1 MSERDAPQMNSNFN
15 TTEASAERKSE
26 AAATRGTL
34 ARPRLRGLWFA
45 IGLVVIGLLAVVT
58 WRIGRFPFYSAR
70 LNSIKL
76 TPQSTII
83 PKGLTRQYNVI
94 GTYSDGTVRDLTTT
108 ATWDSADRSVVAI
121 DSTGIMTGVN
131 AGDSIVR
138 VTSGS
143 LQESLKIHVTPSEV
157 VALAVSPFNRVVRL
171 GTVVQYSAIGTSSD
185 GTTQS
190 LTSKIQWSSTNPSA
204 VSVTSSG
211 VARALQEGESVIR
224 ASYENVSTD
233 TALTVTRS
241 PAGFSGIFMS
251 RNDGTRTAQY
261 RNEKVLTLKNVNAT
275 TFGKKFSN
283 PVDGYVY
290 AQPLYVP
297 GVAVAAKD
305 LHNVVYVAT
314 ENNSVYAFDADSAG
328 PPLWNL
334 SLGPPAPQWAL
345 PCKDIQPTVGVTGT
359 PVIDPKTNTLY
370 VVARTVRDRTNFY
383 HLHALDLATG
393 AEKFGGPVQISAS
406 VSGTAE
412 GNHGGKI
419 NFDAQLQL
427 QRPGLVLTNGNVY
440 ITFGSMCDFSTFHG
454 WIFAY
459 DARSLV
465 QTSVFLTTPNG
476 GHGGIWQSGAA
487 PTLDL
492 DGNLYV
498 VVGDGFFDANL
509 GGANYGQSVVKFS
522 LNSSGISPIDYF
534 APFDQEALDKR
545 NMDLGTGGS
554 ILLPDQT
561 GVHPH
566 LLITVGKAGTI
577 YVLDRDNLGHF
588 KASSNDQI
596 VQTIPQPFPLQE
608 FPGKFHSSPA
618 FWQGTSGSWVYIG
631 GVSDKLRAFS
641 LTNGFLST
649 TPTSMSANTFSY
661 PGASPAISS
670 DENANGI
677 VWAISNGIPADP
689 VLNAY
694 DATNLANLL
703 YSSDQAP
710 NQRDKPDPPVKFVVP
725 IVANGKVYFGAQY
738 HLDVY
743 GLLK

>member
-1 MSERDAPQMNSNFN
+1 MNFPLSSKQGKGGV
-15 TTEASAERKSE
+15 EASSHS
-26 AAATRGTL
+26 TRASHEHPYLIRSG
-34 ARPRLRGLWFA
+34 
-45 IGLVVIGLLAVVT
+45 IGLGLVALLILAYWGV
-58 WRIGRFPFYSAR
+58 RGFPLFSLR
-70 LNSIKL
+70 LSSIKL
-76 TPQSTII
+76 APQSTVI
-83 PKGLTRQYNVI
+83 PKGLTRQYTAI
-94 GTYSDGTVRDLTTT
+94 GTYRDGSVRDLTTT
-108 ATWDSADRSVVAI
+108 ATWSSTDSSILAI
-121 DSTGIMTGVN
+121 DNTGKATALVPGN
-131 AGDSIVR
+131 SIVR
-138 VTSGS
+138 VSSGS
-143 LQESLKIHVTPSEV
+143 TQEALKVNVTLPAV
-157 VALAVSPFNRVVRL
+157 VALAVSPANRSVGL
-171 GTVVQYSAIGTSSD
+171 GTAVQYSVIGTSSD
-185 GTTQS
+185 GTTQT
-190 LTSKIQWSSTNPSA
+190 LTDKVQWSSTNPSA
-204 VSVTSSG
+204 VSVTPSG
-211 VARALQEGESVIR
+211 AARALQEGESVIR

-233 TALTVTRS
+233 TTLTVAGS

-251 RNDGTRTAQY
+251 RTDGTRTAQY
-261 RNEKVLTLKNVNAT
+261 RNEKTLTLKNVNAA
-275 TFGKKFSN
+275 TFGKKFSDS
-283 PVDGYVY
+283 VDGYVY

-297 GVAVAAKD
+297 GVAVPAKGV
-305 LHNVVYVAT
+305 HNVVYVAT

-328 PPLWNL
+328 SPLWNL

-370 VVARTVRDRTNFY
+370 VVARTVKDRTNFY

-412 GNHGGKI
+412 GSRGGKI

-459 DARSLV
+459 DAQSLV

-498 VVGDGFFDANL
+498 VVGDGFFDANI

-522 LNSSGISPIDYF
+522 LNRTGISPTDYF

-554 ILLPDQT
+554 ILLPDQA

-618 FWQGTSGSWVYIG
+618 FWQGASGAWVYIG

-641 LTNGFLST
+641 LMDGVLST

-670 DENANGI
+670 DENSNGI

-710 NQRDKPDPPVKFVVP
+710 NQRDKPDSPVKFVVP
-725 IVANGKVYFGAQY
+725 VVVNGKVYFGTQSN
-738 HLDVY
+738 LEVY
-743 GLLK
+743 GLLP

>member
-1 MSERDAPQMNSNFN
+1 MNSNLN
-15 TTEASAERKSE
+15 IIRRS
-26 AAATRGTL
+26 ATREPGLSTTH
-34 ARPRLRGLWFA
+34 RPLEHPHSLGLWFG
-45 IGLVVIGLLAVVT
+45 IGIAVVGLMMVVT
-58 WRIGRFPFYSAR
+58 WGIGRFPFHSSQLRSITLAPESAV
-70 LNSIKL
+70 
-76 TPQSTII
+76 I
-83 PKGLTRQYNVI
+83 PKGLKRQYTAL
-94 GTYSDGTVRDLTTT
+94 GRYSNGGVRDLTAT
-108 ATWDSADRSVVAI
+108 ANWSSADGNVVAI
-121 DSTGIMTGVN
+121 DSTGMITAVN
-131 AGDSIVR
+131 TGDSEIT

-143 LQESLKIHVTPSEV
+143 LQKILKVTVTPPE
-157 VALAVSPFNRVVRL
+157 VALAVSPTSRAV
-171 GTVVQYSAIGTSSD
+171 GIGATVQYSAIGTSSD
-185 GTTQS
+185 GTSQI
-190 LTSKIQWSSTNPSA
+190 LTAAVQWSSTNPSA
-204 VSVTSSG
+204 VSVTPSG
-211 VARALQEGESVIR
+211 AARALKEGEAVIR
-224 ASYENVSTD
+224 ASYENVSTT
-233 TALTVTRS
+233 TAFTVTRS
-241 PAGFSGIFMS
+241 PTGFSGVFAS
-251 RNDGTRTAQY
+251 RTDGTRTAQY
-261 RNEKVLTLKNVNAT
+261 RNEKILTPKNVNTA
-275 TFGKKFSN
+275 TFGKKFSDA
-283 PVDGYVY
+283 VDGYVY
-290 AQPLYVP
+290 AQPLYLP
-297 GVAVAAKD
+297 GVAVPTKGV
-305 LHNVVYVAT
+305 HNLVYVAT

-345 PCKDIQPTVGVTGT
+345 PCKDIQPTVGITGT
-359 PVIDPKTNTLY
+359 PVIDPKTSTLY
-370 VVARTVRDRTNFY
+370 VVARTVKDRTNFY
-383 HLHALDLATG
+383 HLHALDIATG

-406 VSGTAE
+406 VPGTAE
-412 GNHGGKI
+412 GSHGGKI
-419 NFDAQLQL
+419 TFDAQLQL
-427 QRPGLVLTNGNVY
+427 QRPGLVLTNGHVY
-440 ITFGSMCDFSTFHG
+440 IAFGSMCDFGTFHG

-459 DARSLV
+459 DAQSLA
-465 QTSVFLTTPNG
+465 QTSAFLTTPNG
-476 GHGGIWQSGAA
+476 EHGGIWQSGAA

-509 GGANYGQSVVKFS
+509 GGLNYGQSVIKFA
-522 LNSSGISPIDYF
+522 LNRSGLSPTDYF

-554 ILLPDQT
+554 VLLPDQT

-618 FWQGTSGSWVYIG
+618 FWQGASGAWVYIG
-631 GVSDKLRAFS
+631 GVSDNLRAFS
-641 LTNGFLST
+641 LTNGVLSPA
-649 TPTSMSANTFSY
+649 PTSMSANTFSY

-670 DENANGI
+670 DENSKGI

-710 NQRDKPDPPVKFVVP
+710 NHRDKPDPPVKFVVP
-725 IVANGKVYFGAQY
+725 VVANGKVYFGAQY

-743 GLLK
+743 GLLR

>member
-1 MSERDAPQMNSNFN
+1 MITNLNRIQRS
-15 TTEASAERKSE
+15 TTDKSKSATTHQVSGR
-26 AAATRGTL
+26 R
-34 ARPRLRGLWFA
+34 LWFG
-45 IGLVVIGLLAVVT
+45 IVLAVATLLILAT
-58 WRIGRFPFYSAR
+58 WRLGRFPFFSPR

-76 TPQSTII
+76 APQSTVI
-83 PKGLTRQYNVI
+83 PKGLTRQYTAI
-94 GTYSDGTVRDLTTT
+94 GTYRDGSVRDLTTI
-108 ATWDSADRSVVAI
+108 ATWSSTDSSALAI
-121 DSTGIMTGVN
+121 DNTGMATALHEG
-131 AGDSIVR
+131 GSIVQ

-143 LQESLKIHVTPSEV
+143 IRNALKVSITPPSV
-157 VALAVSPFNRVVRL
+157 VGLAVSPANRSVGL
-171 GTVVQYSAIGTSSD
+171 GTVVQYSVIGTSSD
-185 GTTQS
+185 GTTQT
-190 LTSKIQWSSTNPSA
+190 LTDKAQWNSKNPDV

-211 VARALQEGESVIR
+211 VAKAVQGGDSIIR
-224 ASYENVSTD
+224 VTYENVTTD
-233 TALTVTRS
+233 TALAVTYNPS
-241 PAGFSGIFMS
+241 GFSGVFAS

-261 RNEKVLTLKNVNAT
+261 RNEKTLTLKNVNAA
-275 TFGKKFSN
+275 TFGKKFSD

-297 GVAVAAKD
+297 SIDVPAKGT
-305 LHNVVYVAT
+305 HNVIYVAT

-359 PVIDPKTNTLY
+359 PVIDPKTDTLY
-370 VVARTVRDRTNFY
+370 VVARTVKDRTNFY
-383 HLHALDLATG
+383 HLHALDVATG

-406 VSGTAE
+406 MPGTAE
-412 GNHGGKI
+412 GSHGGRI
-419 NFDAQLQL
+419 TFDAQLQL
-427 QRPGLVLTNGNVY
+427 QRPGLVLTNGRVY
-440 ITFGSMCDFSTFHG
+440 ITFGSMCDFGTFHG

-459 DARSLV
+459 DAQSLA
-465 QTSVFLTTPNG
+465 QISAFLTTPNG
-476 GHGGIWQSGAA
+476 EHGGIWQSGAA

-492 DGNLYV
+492 DSNLYV
-498 VVGDGFFDANL
+498 VVGDGFFDANI
-509 GGANYGQSVVKFS
+509 GGANYGQTVTKFPLTRS
-522 LNSSGISPIDYF
+522 EISPIDYF
-534 APFDQEALDKR
+534 APFDQEELDKR

-554 ILLPDQT
+554 ILLPDQV

-596 VQTIPQPFPLQE
+596 VQTIPQPFPQQS

-618 FWQGTSGSWVYIG
+618 FWQGASGSWVYIG

-641 LTNGFLST
+641 LTNGVLST
-649 TPTSMSANTFSY
+649 VPTSMSANTFSF
-661 PGASPAISS
+661 PGTAPAISS
-670 DENANGI
+670 DDNSNGI
-677 VWAISNGIPADP
+677 VWALSSGIPADP

-694 DATNLANLL
+694 DATNLTNLL

-710 NQRDKPDPPVKFVVP
+710 NHRDKPDPPVKFIVP

>member
-1 MSERDAPQMNSNFN
+1 MNFPLSGKQGKGEV
-15 TTEASAERKSE
+15 EASSRS
-26 AAATRGTL
+26 TRAPHGHPYL
-34 ARPRLRGLWFA
+34 VRSG
-45 IGLVVIGLLAVVT
+45 IGLGLVALLILAYWGVS
-58 WRIGRFPFYSAR
+58 GFPLFSSR
-70 LNSIKL
+70 LSSIKL
-76 TPQSTII
+76 APQSTVI
-83 PKGLTRQYNVI
+83 PKGLTRQYTAI
-94 GTYSDGTVRDLTTT
+94 GTYGDGSVRDLTTT
-108 ATWDSADRSVVAI
+108 ATWTSTDSSVLAI
-121 DSTGIMTGVN
+121 DNTGKATALVPGN
-131 AGDSIVR
+131 SIVR
-138 VTSGS
+138 VSSGTT
-143 LQESLKIHVTPSEV
+143 QEASKVNVTLPAV
-157 VALAVSPFNRVVRL
+157 VALAVSPANRSAGL
-171 GTVVQYSAIGTSSD
+171 GTTVQYSVIGTSSD
-185 GTTQS
+185 GTTQT
-190 LTSKIQWSSTNPSA
+190 LTDKVQWSSTNPD
-204 VSVTSSG
+204 VVTITSSG
-211 VARALQEGESVIR
+211 VARAVQAGDSVIR
-224 ASYENVSTD
+224 VTYESVTTN
-233 TALTVTRS
+233 TVLAATRN
-241 PAGFSGIFMS
+241 PTGFSGVFAS

-261 RNEKVLTLKNVNAT
+261 RNEKTLTLKNVNAA
-275 TFGKKFSN
+275 TFGKKFSDS
-283 PVDGYVY
+283 VDGYVY
-290 AQPLYVP
+290 AQPLYVS
-297 GVAVAAKD
+297 GVAVPAKGI
-305 LHNVVYVAT
+305 HNVVYVAT
-314 ENNSVYAFDADSAG
+314 ENNSVYALDADSAG
-328 PPLWNL
+328 APLWNL

-383 HLHALDLATG
+383 HLHALDIATG

-406 VSGTAE
+406 VPGTAE
-412 GNHGGKI
+412 GSHGGQI
-419 NFDAQLQL
+419 AFDAQLQL

-459 DARSLV
+459 DTRSLA

-522 LNSSGISPIDYF
+522 LNRTGISPIDYF

-554 ILLPDQT
+554 ILLPDQS

-596 VQTIPQPFPLQE
+596 VQSIPQPFPLQE

-618 FWQGTSGSWVYIG
+618 FWQGASGSWVYIG

-641 LTNGFLST
+641 LTNGVLST
-649 TPTSMSANTFSY
+649 TPSSMSANTFSY

-725 IVANGKVYFGAQY
+725 TVANGKVYFGAQY
-738 HLDVY
+738 NLDVY
-743 GLLK
+743 GLLQ

>member
-1 MSERDAPQMNSNFN
+1 MNSNLN
-15 TTEASAERKSE
+15 RIQRSAASR
-26 AAATRGTL
+26 R
-34 ARPRLRGLWFA
+34 RLWFGVA
-45 IGLVVIGLLAVVT
+45 LAVVALLILAG
-58 WRIGRFPFYSAR
+58 WKLGRFPFFSPR
-70 LNSIKL
+70 LNSIQL
-76 TPQSTII
+76 TPQSTVI
-83 PKGLTRQYNVI
+83 PRGLTRQFFAI
-94 GTYSDGTVRDLTTT
+94 GTYSDGSVRDLTDIASWSST
-108 ATWDSADRSVVAI
+108 DSSALAI
-121 DSTGIMTGVN
+121 DNTGMATAVHEGS
-131 AGDSIVR
+131 SIVQ

-143 LQESLKIHVTPSEV
+143 IRNVLKASITPPSV
-157 VALAVSPFNRVVRL
+157 VGLAVSPANRSVGL
-171 GTVVQYSAIGTSSD
+171 GTVVQYSVIGTSSD
-185 GTTQS
+185 GTTQ
-190 LTSKIQWSSTNPSA
+190 TFTDKVQWSSTNPD
-204 VSVTSSG
+204 VVTVTSSG
-211 VARALQEGESVIR
+211 LAKAVGAGDSVIR
-224 ASYENVSTD
+224 VTYEENVATN
-233 TALTVTRS
+233 TALAVTRNS
-241 PAGFSGIFMS
+241 TGFSGVFAS

-261 RNEKVLTLKNVNAT
+261 RNEKTLTLKNVNAA
-275 TFGKKFSN
+275 TFGKKFSD

-297 GVAVAAKD
+297 GVDVPAKGV
-305 LHNVVYVAT
+305 HNVVYVAT

-370 VVARTVRDRTNFY
+370 VVARTVRERTNFY

-412 GNHGGKI
+412 GSRGGKI

-459 DARSLV
+459 DAQSLK

-509 GGANYGQSVVKFS
+509 GGSNYGQSVVKFS
-522 LNSSGISPIDYF
+522 LNRTGISPIDYF

-554 ILLPDQT
+554 ILLPDQS

-596 VQTIPQPFPLQE
+596 VQSIPQPFPLQE

-618 FWQGTSGSWVYIG
+618 FWQGKGGSWVYIG

-641 LTNGFLST
+641 LTNGVLST

-670 DENANGI
+670 DENSNGI

-694 DATNLANLL
+694 DATNLGNLL

-710 NQRDKPDPPVKFVVP
+710 NHRDKPDPPVKFVVP
-725 IVANGKVYFGAQY
+725 VVANGKVYFGTQNS
-738 HLDVY
+738 LEVY
-743 GLLK
+743 GLLP